1 MKQIAIAS
9 GKGGTGKTSLTASF
23 ASLSDAILADCDV
36 DAPNLHLILK
46 PQIKEKII
54 YEGMEVAKI
63 NEKCIKCGKCEEA
76 CRFEAIENFEVIEE
90 KCEGCGVCWLVCP
103 ANAIEMEKRV
113 SGYIYTGNT
122 RFGYFVYGLLMPG
135 EEASGKLISQVRKK
149 AEEMAK
155 KNDKALIM
163 IDAPPGIGCPVIAS
177 IGNTDLVV
185 IVTEP
190 TMAAIHDMKRVLGVA
205 EHFRIRAVV
214 VINKYNIN
222 EEMARKIEEF
232 CSKEGIKVI
241 GKIPFNKKFVE
252 AMIKGKSIVEYDKEI
267 ADIIKEIWE
276 KIEEMIK

>member
-63 NEKCIKCGKCEEA
+63 NEKCIKCGKCEEP

-135 EEASGKLISQVRKK
+135 EESSGKLISQVRKK

-163 IDAPPGIGCPVIAS
+163 IDAPPGIVCPVIAS